1 MQDVQGKGKM
11 YMLLESI
18 NGDLVQWNLLFR
30 NFNEIYYLMAKVFYN
45 EILCE
50 NIAASKYD

>member
-1 MQDVQGKGKM
+1 M

>member
-45 EILCE
+45 EILYE